1 MDKKSIIGIG
11 LIFAILVVF
20 SLVNQPSKEEIEA
33 SKRKQ
38 DSIAQ
43 VNVEIA
49 LQQQKQKEQQ
59 ATEQAVSSTEP
70 VSSEKA
76 AQDKVDEYG
85 VFAVAAVGEEKFTTI
100 ENNLMVITFSN
111 KGGKIYSIRLK
122 NYQTHDSLPL
132 MLFDGPKTLFGLN
145 FFAQNRSI
153 QTDQLFFEQL
163 GGKKKTVVTG
173 PEIKRGDEGKIKFNK
188 ENPGGKESVTFR
200 LEIAPGKFMEYVYTL
215 EYNSFLVDFDLNLQG
230 MNQYIA
236 ANQSYLNFNWEYD
249 VPRQERKVP
258 RFGEDRY
265 TNITYKF
272 FEDEVN
278 NLSQSKSDE
287 ENLSTK
293 VKWIGFKQLFFGST
307 IIADESFP
315 NAQISQVKTADDL
328 KYLANFHA
336 DIALPY
342 G

>member
-11 LIFAILVVF
+11 LIFAILVIF
-20 SLVNQPSKEEIEA
+20 SLINQPSKEEIEA

-43 VNVEIA
+43 VNADIA
-49 LQQQKQKEQQ
+49 FQLQKQKEQQ
-59 ATEQAVSSTEP
+59 ASEQTFVGSTET
-70 VSSEKA
+70 VSSEMV
-76 AQDKVDEYG
+76 AQNKVDEYG
-85 VFAVAAVGEEKFTTI
+85 VFAVAAGGEETFTTL

-153 QTDQLFFEQL
+153 QTDLLYFTKQ
-163 GGKKKTVVTG
+163 GGKSKTVVSG
-173 PEIKRGDEGKIKFNK
+173 PQIKKGDEGKIKFNN

-200 LEIAPGKFMEYVYTL
+200 LEVAPGKYMEYVYTL

-236 ANQSYLNFNWEYD
+236 ANQS
-249 VPRQERKVP
+249 
-258 RFGEDRY
+258 
-265 TNITYKF
+265 
-272 FEDEVN
+272 
-278 NLSQSKSDE
+278 
-287 ENLSTK
+287 
-293 VKWIGFKQLFFGST
+293 
-307 IIADESFP
+307 
-315 NAQISQVKTADDL
+315 
-328 KYLANFHA
+328 
-336 DIALPY
+336 
-342 G
+342 